1 MSEQRQQD
9 QDDEQAAGNKP
20 DSGAEKSAVY
30 VSPMGQR
37 RADFGD
43 VCGDL
48 FAQLYLADGADTAA
62 VQLAAAQPDL
72 LVIDLER
79 FEPGI
84 DLAALGELMTRRG
97 GAPTLLLCPYAN
109 ARWLPALM
117 DIGPATYAITP
128 IAPDA
133 LRARVAAQLAAPLQA
148 AADAD
153 TDTDAAGLRALLAL
167 RARVQSAVRNAD
179 DVQGLGENLCRALV
193 QFPGVLHAA
202 LFHLKPDGD
211 LQLEAQ
217 QGTDGADGAA
227 APNLAALLQRPD
239 RLLQAPLRHAFPGLL
254 AAATGELV
262 LLDTLNQAGEPELAA
277 ALAAQ
282 GVAMALGAA
291 IPADG
296 PGAPRGAISLLWD
309 RARALSPEEFATL
322 LDVADLAALGLRM
335 AEMGLEN
342 EQLLARVTYISTMDA
357 LTGIANRRHGE
368 DLLEKEIR
376 RARRYRVPLAL
387 VAIDIDRFKA
397 INDTYGYPVGDVVL
411 RSVAAAAQGVL
422 RGSDVLVRSGGEEFL
437 IVAPHTSA
445 IDGLKMAEK
454 VRLAI
459 AQAEIPGVDH
469 VTVSLGVA
477 QLGEQESGDSL
488 VQRVNAALARAK
500 RAGRNCVELAM
511 Q

>member
-1 MSEQRQQD
+1 MSQHEQQMM
-9 QDDEQAAGNKP
+9 EQNTG
-20 DSGAEKSAVY
+20 KSAVY
-30 VSPMGQR
+30 VSPVGQR

-43 VCGDL
+43 ACGDL
-48 FAQLYLADGADTAA
+48 FAQLYLADGAD
-62 VQLAAAQPDL
+62 AAAIRLDAGGDGKQPDL
-72 LVIDLER
+72 LVIDLDR
-79 FEPGI
+79 FEPGL
-84 DLAALGELMTRRG
+84 DLAALGALVARRK
-97 GAPTLLLCPYAN
+97 GAATLLLCPYTG

-117 DIGPATYAITP
+117 AFGPARYAITP
-128 IAPDA
+128 QDGAA
-133 LRARVAAQLAAPLQA
+133 LRDTVARQLAAPSV
-148 AADAD
+148 
-153 TDTDAAGLRALLAL
+153 AGRDDPDRLAELLAL
-167 RARVQSAVRNAD
+167 RARVQAVVRAVA
-179 DVQGLGENLCRALV
+179 DVQGLAEGLCQALV
-193 QFPGVLHAA
+193 GWPGVVHAA
-202 LFHLKPDGD
+202 IFHMKPDAD

-217 QGTDGADGAA
+217 QGRADVP
-227 APNLAALLQRPD
+227 APLALATLLGRPD

-262 LLDTLNQAGEPELAA
+262 LLETLEQAGEA
-277 ALAAQ
+277 ALAESLHAH
-282 GVAMALGAA
+282 GAAMALGIA

-296 PGAPRGAISLLWD
+296 PGAPRGAISLLLD
-309 RARALSPEEFATL
+309 RARALSAAEFATL
-322 LDVADLAALGLRM
+322 LDVAGLAALGLRL

-342 EQLLARVTYISTMDA
+342 EALLARVTYISTMDA

-368 DLLEKEIR
+368 ELLEKEIR

-397 INDTYGYPVGDVVL
+397 INDSYGYPVGDVVL
-411 RSVAAAAQGVL
+411 RSVAAAAQAVL
-422 RGSDVLVRSGGEEFL
+422 RGSDVLVRSGGEEFQ
-437 IVAPHTSA
+437 IIAPHTSA
-445 IDGLKMAEK
+445 IEALKMAEK

-459 AQAEIPGVDH
+459 AEADIPGVDH

>member
-1 MSEQRQQD
+1 MS
-9 QDDEQAAGNKP
+9 QDDGQGAG
-20 DSGAEKSAVY
+20 KSAVY
-30 VSPMGQR
+30 LSPMAQR
-37 RADFGD
+37 RADFGNA
-43 VCGDL
+43 CGAL
-48 FAQLYLADGADTAA
+48 FAQLQLADTPERAA
-62 VQLAAAQPDL
+62 ECLVASAGAQPDL

-84 DLAALGELMTRRG
+84 DLAALGALVARRG
-97 GAPTLLLCPYAN
+97 GAPVLLLCPYAN

-117 DIGPATYAITP
+117 AFGPAAYLITP
-128 IAPDA
+128 IADDA
-133 LRARVAAQLAAPLQA
+133 LQAALARQLAAPTA
-148 AADAD
+148 PRDAD
-153 TDTDAAGLRALLAL
+153 TAGLQELLAL
-167 RARVQSAVRNAD
+167 RARVLAVVREAA
-179 DVQGLGENLCRALV
+179 DVQTLGERLCQALAGW
-193 QFPGVLHAA
+193 PGVLHAA

-217 QGTDGADGAA
+217 QGRDGSH
-227 APNLAALLQRPD
+227 APALGTLLGRPD
-239 RLLQAPLRHAFPGLL
+239 RLLQSPLRHAFPGLL

-262 LLDTLNQAGEPELAA
+262 LLDTLAQAGEPDLAA
-277 ALAAQ
+277 ALHAHGA
-282 GVAMALGAA
+282 AMALGAA

-296 PGAPRGAISLLWD
+296 PGAPRGAISLLLD
-309 RARALSPEEFATL
+309 QSRPLSRDEFATL
-322 LDVADLAALGLRM
+322 LDVADLTALGLRL
-335 AEMGLEN
+335 AEIGLEN

-368 DLLEKEIR
+368 ELLEKEIR

-387 VAIDIDRFKA
+387 VAFDIDRFKA
-397 INDTYGYPVGDVVL
+397 INDGYGYPVGDVVL
-411 RSVAAAAQGVL
+411 RSVADTAQSVL
-422 RGSDVLVRSGGEEFL
+422 RSSDVLVRSGGEEFQ
-437 IVAPHTSA
+437 IITPHTSA

>member
-1 MSEQRQQD
+1 MSQHEPQQD
-9 QDDEQAAGNKP
+9 RQAGQAH
-20 DSGAEKSAVY
+20 AAKSALY

-43 VCGDL
+43 ACGAL
-48 FAQLYLADGADTAA
+48 FGELALADGADTAA
-62 VQLAAAQPDL
+62 LRLAAGQPDL

-84 DLAALGELMTRRG
+84 DLAVLGDLVARRG
-97 GAPTLLLCPYAN
+97 GAPVLLLCPYAN

-117 DIGPATYAITP
+117 AFGPAAYAITP
-128 IAPDA
+128 IEDDA
-133 LRARVAAQLAAPLQA
+133 LRACVARQLAAPVRA
-148 AADAD
+148 AAPQADAEQM
-153 TDTDAAGLRALLAL
+153 RELLAL
-167 RARVQSAVRNAD
+167 RARVQAAVRAAE
-179 DVQGLGENLCRALV
+179 DVQGLGEGLCRALAAW
-193 QFPGVLHAA
+193 PGVLHAA

-217 QGTDGADGAA
+217 QGAEGAA
-227 APNLAALLQRPD
+227 YAEGALSLATLLQRPD

-262 LLDTLNQAGEPELAA
+262 LLDTLSQAGEPDLAA
-277 ALAAQ
+277 ALQAHGA
-282 GVAMALGAA
+282 AMALGAA
-291 IPADG
+291 VPADG

-309 RARALSPEEFATL
+309 RSRALSPEEFATL
-322 LDVADLAALGLRM
+322 LDVADLAAVGLRL
-335 AEMGLEN
+335 AELGLEN
-342 EQLLARVTYISTMDA
+342 EQLLARVTYISTTDA

-368 DLLEKEIR
+368 ALLEQEIR
-376 RARRYRVPLAL
+376 RARRYHVPLAL
-387 VAIDIDRFKA
+387 VAFDIDRFKA
-397 INDTYGYPVGDVVL
+397 INDGYGYPVGDVVL
-411 RSVAAAAQGVL
+411 RSVAEAAQAVL
-422 RGSDVLVRSGGEEFL
+422 RASDVLVRAGGEEFQIL
-437 IVAPHTSA
+437 APHTSA
-445 IDGLKMAEK
+445 IDALKMAEK

-459 AQAEIPGVDH
+459 AGAEIPGVDH

-488 VQRVNAALARAK
+488 VQRVNAALGRAK

>member
-9 QDDEQAAGNKP
+9 QHDEQAA
-20 DSGAEKSAVY
+20 AEAVGKSAVY

-43 VCGDL
+43 ACGDL
-48 FAQLYLADGADTAA
+48 FARLSLADGAETAA

-84 DLAALGELMTRRG
+84 DLDALAQLMARRG
-97 GAPTLLLCPYAN
+97 GAPTLLLCPYAT

-117 DIGPATYAITP
+117 AHGPAAYAITP
-128 IAPDA
+128 IEPAA
-133 LRARVAAQLAAPLQA
+133 LQAAVAAQLAAP
-148 AADAD
+148 
-153 TDTDAAGLRALLAL
+153 AGLAPAAPHHADSASLPDLLGL
-167 RARVQSAVRNAD
+167 RARVQAAVRDAD
-179 DVQGLGENLCRALV
+179 DVQALGEHLCRALAAY
-193 QFPGVLHAA
+193 PGVLHAA

-217 QGTDGADGAA
+217 HGNAA
-227 APNLAALLQRPD
+227 AASFNLAALLQRPD

-254 AAATGELV
+254 SAATGELV
-262 LLDTLNQAGEPELAA
+262 LLDTLHQAGEPDLAA
-277 ALAAQ
+277 ALDAQ
-282 GVAMALGAA
+282 GVAMALGVA

-296 PGAPRGAISLLWD
+296 PGAPRGALSLLWD
-309 RARALSPEEFATL
+309 RSRALSQAEFAAL
-322 LDVADLAALGLRM
+322 QDAAGLAALGLRM
-335 AEMGLEN
+335 AELGLEN

-397 INDTYGYPVGDVVL
+397 INDNYGYPVGDVVL

-422 RGSDVLVRSGGEEFL
+422 RGSDVLVRSGGEEFQ
-437 IVAPHTSA
+437 IIAPHTSA